1 MKENRKKQFEL
12 LKKYFES
19 IIKDN
24 HYSRLGKVFTTSKK
38 KYFYDTGTGK
48 IFECKNNVYLILKH
62 LAETNSFDALLELKM
77 EEHELI
83 EALIELKE
91 AVNDENLLQA
101 PPVKAFSG
109 PNVEN
114 LVPYINE
121 GLEQIT
127 LELSERCNLRCG
139 YCIYGQQNDLF
150 RDFGTRD
157 MSFETARKAIDYAA
171 AHSGKELA
179 VTFYGGEPLLNLD
192 VMKKT
197 IDYCKETIKD
207 KKVTYA
213 ITTNLVLMTKEIA
226 EYIASIDDF
235 VVTCSLDG
243 PKEIQNEYRKFP
255 DGTGSFDVV
264 MQGLKNIADALGD
277 KISSRL
283 TFSMVV
289 NPPYTDEKFDLIQEF
304 FEEIDWL
311 PKDVVKNV
319 TYVQDRR
326 QEKIDEK
333 TFLKSFEGDVDPM
346 GAWTNKKISNY
357 AELEQGELFTSK
369 NVENQFLRIHLRRL
383 HDEPMDCYTFNGC
396 CVPGSRRI
404 YVTVDGKFKI
414 CERIG
419 LSPYIG
425 NVDQGIDMESVRKY
439 YVQDYMKKA
448 VKDCNEC
455 WAVHLCSIC
464 YAECYD
470 EKGVNFDGRYA
481 LCYGLRYDME
491 QALSSYHEILESD
504 PKSLEYLNTID
515 VK

>member
-197 IDYCKETIKD
+197 ID
-207 KKVTYA
+207 
-213 ITTNLVLMTKEIA
+213 L
-226 EYIASIDDF
+226 
-235 VVTCSLDG
+235 
-243 PKEIQNEYRKFP
+243 
-255 DGTGSFDVV
+255 
-264 MQGLKNIADALGD
+264 
-277 KISSRL
+277 
-283 TFSMVV
+283 
-289 NPPYTDEKFDLIQEF
+289 
-304 FEEIDWL
+304 
-311 PKDVVKNV
+311 
-319 TYVQDRR
+319 
-326 QEKIDEK
+326 
-333 TFLKSFEGDVDPM
+333 
-346 GAWTNKKISNY
+346 
-357 AELEQGELFTSK
+357 
-369 NVENQFLRIHLRRL
+369 
-383 HDEPMDCYTFNGC
+383 
-396 CVPGSRRI
+396 
-404 YVTVDGKFKI
+404 
-414 CERIG
+414 
-419 LSPYIG
+419 
-425 NVDQGIDMESVRKY
+425 
-439 YVQDYMKKA
+439 
-448 VKDCNEC
+448 
-455 WAVHLCSIC
+455 
-464 YAECYD
+464 
-470 EKGVNFDGRYA
+470 
-481 LCYGLRYDME
+481 
-491 QALSSYHEILESD
+491 
-504 PKSLEYLNTID
+504 
-515 VK
+515 